1 VAPLLTALIVAL
13 VLIPVVRTRRHEGVP
28 VGEWGARE
36 WTWVGVV
43 ATAIVVLVALLV
55 V

>member
-1 VAPLLTALIVAL
+1 LIVAL
-13 VLIPVVRTRRHEGVP
+13 VLIPVVRIKRRESVP
-28 VGEWGARE
+28 LGEWGARE

-43 ATAIVVLVALLV
+43 ATATVVLVALLV